1 MIEKLLYLNFELW
14 QPRGFFTSIWMEGNQ
29 EIFLPRDL
37 GKLRGISISILN
49 CGVQRTSLPRS
60 EWKVTKGLL
69 YLEPG
74 AIKRLFYL
82 NLELWWPR
90 GFSTLIWME
99 GNQGASLPQNLGLL
113 RGFFISIL
121 NYSDQGAYLPRS
133 EWKVTNGLLYL
144 RIRGNWEA
152 SLSQS
157 WTVATK
163 GLRYLDLNER

>member
-1 MIEKLLYLNFELW
+1 MIKKLLYLNFELW

-37 GKLRGISISILN
+37 GQLRGISISILN

-99 GNQGASLPQNLGLL
+99 GNQGASLPQNLGWL
-113 RGFFISIL
+113 RVFSIL
-121 NYSDQGAYLPRS
+121 ILNCDDQVAFLLWP
-133 EWKVTNGLLYL
+133 EWKVT
-144 RIRGNWEA
+144 
-152 SLSQS
+152 
-157 WTVATK
+157 K
-163 GLRYLDLNER
+163 GLFYLNLNRR